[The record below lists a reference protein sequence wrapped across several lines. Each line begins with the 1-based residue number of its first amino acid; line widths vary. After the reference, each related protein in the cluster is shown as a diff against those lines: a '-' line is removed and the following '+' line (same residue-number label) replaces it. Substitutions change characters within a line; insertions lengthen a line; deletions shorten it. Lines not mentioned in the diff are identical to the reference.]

1 MTKYFL
7 TLVAIFILGLIGY
20 AVKEVLSGNELNDYP
35 EWSVLQAALSK
46 GISDGEKAR
55 IINPADQDNRVVL
68 LVRAKCTPKIVAI
81 LLNPRNGYK
90 QIPDDVPTIDN
101 DLLDQVRCVKG
112 VSSDVFFKLKNFESL
127 RCD

>member
-7 TLVAIFILGLIGY
+7 TLVSIFILGLIGY
-20 AVKEVLSGNELNDYP
+20 AVKEVVSGHELNDYP
-35 EWSVLQAALSK
+35 EWSVLQVALPK

-55 IINPADQDNRVVL
+55 IISPADQDNRVVL
-68 LVRAKCTPKIVAI
+68 LVRAKCSPKIVAI

-90 QIPDDVPTIDN
+90 QLPDDVPAIDS
-101 DLLDQVRCVKG
+101 DVLDKVRGIKG
-112 VSSDVFFKLKNFESL
+112 VPSDVFLKLKNFESL